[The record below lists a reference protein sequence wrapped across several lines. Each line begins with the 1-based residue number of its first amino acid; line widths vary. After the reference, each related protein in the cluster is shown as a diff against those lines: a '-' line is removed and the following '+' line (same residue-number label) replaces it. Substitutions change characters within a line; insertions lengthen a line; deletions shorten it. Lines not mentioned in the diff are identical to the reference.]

1 MSGPPTTIV
10 ETPDTLPHV
19 EERAVI
25 ATLELVAECHV
36 LDTKLR
42 LKAAKLAREGQGPEV
57 FNVDLFAMEV
67 RKDVETLVAELL
79 GNPVSHPAY
88 GGRIPSPIR
97 RVVADWMVNISWTRV
112 AIALYVRYC
121 QELYA
126 ALPGRR

>member
-1 MSGPPTTIV
+1 MSEAPTTMV

-25 ATLELVAECHV
+25 ATLELVTEYPA

-42 LKAAKLAREGQGPEV
+42 LKAAKLARGEET
-57 FNVDLFAMEV
+57 FSVDLFAMEV

-79 GNPVSHPAY
+79 GSPVAHAAY
-88 GGRIPSPIR
+88 SGRIPSPIR

-112 AIALYVRYC
+112 ATALYVRYC
-121 QELYA
+121 EEGRR